1 MGKKKTIE
9 NCVGTVTV
17 STRIQNGAITTT
29 YQFKAGFAAHG
40 WTDKRAKD
48 VVQQMK
54 SGVKNM
60 IFADKEHF
68 GITDTSKVTF
78 YGGVKV
84 LECDYILE
92 NNILSTIKI

>member
-17 STRIQNGAITTT
+17 SIRIQNGAVTTT
-29 YQFKAGFAAHG
+29 YQFKAGFAVHG

-48 VVQQMK
+48 VVRQMK

-92 NNILSTIKI
+92 K

>member
-17 STRIQNGAITTT
+17 STRIQNGAVTTT

-48 VVQQMK
+48 VVRQMK

-60 IFADKEHF
+60 SDEFQFRFCVLVGMVMGASGLTGQGRH
-68 GITDTSKVTF
+68 TSIPACFPEV
-78 YGGVKV
+78 
-84 LECDYILE
+84 DI
-92 NNILSTIKI
+92 

>member
-17 STRIQNGAITTT
+17 STRIQNGAVTTT

-48 VVQQMK
+48 SVLQMK
-54 SGVKNM
+54 SG
-60 IFADKEHF
+60 E
-68 GITDTSKVTF
+68 
-78 YGGVKV
+78 
-84 LECDYILE
+84 
-92 NNILSTIKI
+92 

>member
-1 MGKKKTIE
+1 MGKKKVIE

-29 YQFKAGFAAHG
+29 YQFKAGFTAHN
-40 WTDKRAKD
+40 WTAKRARD
-48 VVQQMK
+48 VVRQMK

-60 IFADKEHF
+60 IFADKEYF
-68 GITDTSKVTF
+68 GITDMSKVTF

-84 LECDYILE
+84 LECDLFLRNSI
-92 NNILSTIKI
+92 

>member
-1 MGKKKTIE
+1 MGKKKVIE

-17 STRIQNGAITTT
+17 STRIQNGTITTT
-29 YQFKAGFAAHG
+29 YQFKAGFAAHN
-40 WTDKRAKD
+40 WTAKRAKD

-54 SGVKNM
+54 SGVKEM

-78 YGGVKV
+78 YGGAKV

-92 NNILSTIKI
+92 KKHIINH

>member
-1 MGKKKTIE
+1 MGKKKVIE
-9 NCVGTVTV
+9 NCVGTISV
-17 STRIQNGAITTT
+17 STRIQNGAVTTT

-48 VVQQMK
+48 IIREMK

-68 GITDTSKVTF
+68 GITDTSKVIF

-84 LECDYILE
+84 LECDYILK

>member
-17 STRIQNGAITTT
+17 STRIQNGAVTTT

-48 VVQQMK
+48 VVRQMK

-60 IFADKEHF
+60 IFADKEHVRKADINVIPF
-68 GITDTSKVTF
+68 WR
-78 YGGVKV
+78 
-84 LECDYILE
+84 E
-92 NNILSTIKI
+92 NLN